1 MQSIATGIPNQRL
14 GTSKKKYMRQ
24 LRKEGWEIDWIE
36 NTIIT

>member
-1 MQSIATGIPNQRL
+1 LITNGLFSDEA
-14 GTSKKKYMRQ
+14 KKYLRQ